1 MQVSRLEWGSS
12 NVITTGIKSKLSD
25 KIKDYLAQK
34 RNVPTLG
41 PKMVELNSHTQM
53 LQLPML
59 VLHSILMR
67 TNKQKRYR
75 LS

>member
-12 NVITTGIKSKLSD
+12 NLITGIKSKLSD
-25 KIKDYLAQK
+25 KIKDHLAQK
-34 RNVPTLG
+34 RYIPTLD

-53 LQLPML
+53 LLLPML
-59 VLHSILMR
+59 VLHRILMR
-67 TNKQKRYR
+67 TSKQKRYE